1 MIYAKVR
8 TASSVT
14 TVMHRAHMSAAG
26 MCSAMPTTTNMA
38 AAACV
43 PTATTMTAAMS
54 PAVSSAMLRVK
65 RIHKKNTHARGQE
78 DAQPERDNPLTSARS
93 YPGLYAGLR
102 IHKTTYDHSEQG
114 QHLRS
119 LILQVVSPSND

>member
-14 TVMHRAHMSAAG
+14 TVMHRASHMSAAG

-43 PTATTMTAAMS
+43 PTATTMTAAVSSAM
-54 PAVSSAMLRVK
+54 SSAMLRVK
-65 RIHKKNTHARGQE
+65 RIHKKNAHARGHE
-78 DAQPERDNPLTSARS
+78 DA
-93 YPGLYAGLR
+93 
-102 IHKTTYDHSEQG
+102 
-114 QHLRS
+114 
-119 LILQVVSPSND
+119 